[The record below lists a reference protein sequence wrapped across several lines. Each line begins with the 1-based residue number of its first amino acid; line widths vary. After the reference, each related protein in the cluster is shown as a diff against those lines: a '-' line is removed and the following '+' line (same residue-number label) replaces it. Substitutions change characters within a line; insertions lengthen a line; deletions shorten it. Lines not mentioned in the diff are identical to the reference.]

1 MVKLLFYY
9 LSIIILL
16 LGCNDKSITGNEET
30 STTGG
35 SEETSTTGGSEETS
49 TTGQFDPTINSI
61 SILGFESLDSIK
73 IIVNVADDLAGFQ
86 FDLIGGEILDC
97 NGALASLASDAGFT
111 VSCGE
116 ETVLGFSFSGNVIP
130 SESTGILT
138 HLYGNFSS
146 QICLD
151 NLVFSDQDG
160 NEIPYENFGAC
171 IEY

>member
-1 MVKLLFYY
+1 M
-9 LSIIILL
+9 
-16 LGCNDKSITGNEET
+16 
-30 STTGG
+30 
-35 SEETSTTGGSEETS
+35 
-49 TTGQFDPTINSI
+49 
-61 SILGFESLDSIK
+61 
-73 IIVNVADDLAGFQ
+73 
-86 FDLIGGEILDC
+86 IGGEILDC

-151 NLVFSDQDG
+151 NLVFADQDG

>member
-1 MVKLLFYY
+1 M
-9 LSIIILL
+9 
-16 LGCNDKSITGNEET
+16 LGCNDKSITGNEEA

-35 SEETSTTGGSEETS
+35 NEETSTTGD
-49 TTGQFDPTINSI
+49 FDQIINSI
-61 SILGFESLDSIK
+61 SIGLENLDSIE
-73 IIVNVADDLAGFQ
+73 ININTANDLAGFQ

-151 NLVFSDQDG
+151 NLVFADQDG